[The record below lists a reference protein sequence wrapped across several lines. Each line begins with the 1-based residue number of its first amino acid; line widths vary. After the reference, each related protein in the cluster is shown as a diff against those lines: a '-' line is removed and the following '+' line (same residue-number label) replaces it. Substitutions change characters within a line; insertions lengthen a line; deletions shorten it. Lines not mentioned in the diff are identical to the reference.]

1 MEKKKIAVL
10 IGSLQA
16 DAASLL
22 VLLKLYVNCHQDFPG
37 TKKVT
42 LSKTWHLEPESHF
55 SNLFIFIKLSL
66 L

>member
-22 VLLKLYVNCHQDFPG
+22 VLLRLYVNCHQDFPG

-42 LSKTWHLEPESHF
+42 LSKT
-55 SNLFIFIKLSL
+55 
-66 L
+66 